1 MFKRLM
7 LIMLCLSVAILFSST
22 TFSQDKPTPADEKKV
37 EDKAA
42 DVKKEPAP
50 DAKKEAE
57 AEKLKGTTIEAKTY
71 VDGANVYVNSKVK
84 FKLTTKDNFLKDRIE
99 YKIDNGEVKKYDAP
113 FTLPDEGTRVITY
126 YGVDSIGNK
135 ENPKLYKVIVDNTP
149 PVIYVTTDKPVLKKG
164 DKVYISKDMKFKVDT
179 VDELSGVNKV
189 EYSLDGKLYREYKAP
204 FNIPTDSGEIN
215 LKIRAVDNVTNVSE
229 KYALKMYDE
238 TGKETEM
245 ALDGLK
251 PVSDNVAPVVEI
263 KSSKELIKK
272 SGKTVASSDIKYSI
286 TATDAD
292 SGIAQVLV
300 RIDEKGD
307 YIPYTKEI
315 QFLTNGEHVIE
326 AKAVD
331 KVGNVS
337 PVVVLTV
344 FVDVIP
350 PESMI
355 EMVEE

>member
-1 MFKRLM
+1 
-7 LIMLCLSVAILFSST
+7 
-22 TFSQDKPTPADEKKV
+22 
-37 EDKAA
+37 
-42 DVKKEPAP
+42 
-50 DAKKEAE
+50 
-57 AEKLKGTTIEAKTY
+57 
-71 VDGANVYVNSKVK
+71 
-84 FKLTTKDNFLKDRIE
+84 
-99 YKIDNGEVKKYDAP
+99 
-113 FTLPDEGTRVITY
+113 
-126 YGVDSIGNK
+126 
-135 ENPKLYKVIVDNTP
+135 
-149 PVIYVTTDKPVLKKG
+149 
-164 DKVYISKDMKFKVDT
+164 
-179 VDELSGVNKV
+179 
-189 EYSLDGKLYREYKAP
+189 
-204 FNIPTDSGEIN
+204 
-215 LKIRAVDNVTNVSE
+215 
-229 KYALKMYDE
+229 
-238 TGKETEM
+238 M